1 MVDTAKSRTLNEAK
15 DRLEASLERINGLV
29 TEKNT
34 ALLEA
39 QTSADEAAHLKE
51 RVAQLEALNAE
62 HDVAVAHNA
71 LHSDKDELDKKAIIK
86 LRDEYEKLKEFQKA
100 LESEL
105 FDTKKQLAAG
115 QAALNNSDADEGLK
129 LENASLQEELSK
141 KIRLVNG
148 LENDAASI
156 DELRG
161 KACSQIDS
169 LIERVELMMEQ
180 NHA

>member
-34 ALLEA
+34 ALLAA
-39 QTSADEAAHLKE
+39 QTAADEATHLKE

-71 LHSDKDELDKKAIIK
+71 LHKDRDELDKKAIIK
-86 LRDEYEKLKEFQKA
+86 LRDEYEKLKESQKA
-100 LESEL
+100 MEGEL
-105 FDTKKQLAAG
+105 FETKKQLAAG
-115 QAALNNSDADEGLK
+115 KAALNNSDADEGLK

-141 KIRLVNG
+141 KIRLVND
-148 LENDAASI
+148 LEDDAASQG
-156 DELRG
+156 EVRG
-161 KACSQIDS
+161 KVCSQIDS
-169 LIERVELMMEQ
+169 LIGRMELMMEQ
-180 NHA
+180 NHV